1 MQVKWTSADWF
12 TPYQIT
18 VSATENFVDNGE
30 VTYMIITEPA
40 ISASEYYSN
49 FNPQDITI
57 VTMSRPTRYCQGTGD
72 PHYIVC
78 LR

>member
-18 VSATENFVDNGE
+18 VSATQGFVDNGE
-30 VTYMIITEPA
+30 ATYMIITEPA

-57 VTMSRPTRYCQGTGD
+57 VTMTRLGGSCSATGD
-72 PHYIVC
+72 PHYTV
-78 LR
+78 